1 MTHGV
6 DTDFLVA
13 VEIRDHPFHS
23 QANQLLDKL
32 LTQGH
37 DIALAPQTLAEFI
50 HIVTDANRM
59 PVPLSMGEAIT
70 RATHWWEAAEVVR
83 VFPEGAATTGFLA
96 WLREHG
102 LGRKRLLD
110 TLLAATFHATGIRR
124 IITNNERDYSV
135 FRAFEILG
143 YRQAI

>member
-1 MTHGV
+1 MTHGI

-13 VEIRDHPFHS
+13 VEIRDHPFHREAS
-23 QANQLLDKL
+23 QLLDKL
-32 LTQGH
+32 LAQEH

-50 HIVTDANRM
+50 HVVTDAKRM
-59 PVPLSMGEAIT
+59 PEPLTMGEAIA

-96 WLREHG
+96 WLHQHR

-110 TLLAATFHATGIRR
+110 TLLAATLHAAGIRR
-124 IITNNERDYSV
+124 LITNNERDYGV
-135 FRAFEILG
+135 LGVFEILS
-143 YRQAI
+143 YRKE